1 MANVIAI
8 AITHLRIP
16 QGCGINLTEDR
27 VGQQKDRNGLLR
39 PLMLLEKLLLHFDV
53 LKNTIISISDNRAF
67 ILHSSL
73 DVNR

>member
-1 MANVIAI
+1 MANVSAI
-8 AITHLRIP
+8 AIRHLRIP
-16 QGCGINLTEDR
+16 QRCGINLTEDR

-39 PLMLLEKLLLHFDV
+39 PLRLLEKLLLHFDV
-53 LKNTIISISDNRAF
+53 LRNTVIFINDNRAF